1 MARHLLKIF
10 LVVTILAGGA
20 SIYLGM
26 ELQKTRKGLETN
38 LASETKIKE
47 DTQKNLDDKKKELAD
62 KEKSLTDKKKELV
75 DTNTELDKTKTAL
88 KTQEEQTKTAEQKNT
103 QYSKDLTEKQAV
115 IDNALKNLP
124 PGTTAFDQL
133 PGKFKELDDKFATL
147 DQEKKVLNDQL
158 VKIEKE
164 KKDLEAKLNTETK
177 PSSSL
182 TGHILSVNEEW
193 GFVVLDIGLNQGL
206 NVGNHEMIVYRNG
219 SFVGKIK
226 TTKVEPSISIADI
239 LPDWKKADIQPGD
252 TVVLN

>member
-75 DTNTELDKTKTAL
+75 ETNAELDKTKTVL
-88 KTQEEQTKTAEQKNT
+88 KNQEEQTKTAEQKNALYT
-103 QYSKDLTEKQAV
+103 KDLGEKQTV

-124 PGTTAFDQL
+124 PRTTFDQL

-147 DQEKKVLNDQL
+147 DQEKKVLNEQL

-164 KKDLEAKLNTETK
+164 KKDLEAKLNAETK

-226 TTKVEPSISIADI
+226 ITKVEPSISIADV
-239 LPDWKKADIQPGD
+239 LPEWKQADIQPGD